1 MAVIKIR
8 LRVSSLKLEIFLVV
22 GFDVTGVCL
31 WEVSRL
37 GI

>member
-8 LRVSSLKLEIFLVV
+8 LRVSSLKSEIFFVV
-22 GFDVTGVCL
+22 GFDVTGVCS

-37 GI
+37 GV